1 MFFRRPNVP
10 EHMEAALVSSFD
22 SPDGLQVVPTAV
34 GSPGPGEVLVRMAY
48 APIHPA
54 DLVSLR
60 GRYGSVA
67 PLPFVP
73 GLEGSGTVI
82 KSGGGL
88 AGRALV
94 GRRVAV
100 LAFSTAQGTWAPY
113 LVVPASHCVPL
124 SSGVSLAR
132 GATLLINPLTA
143 IGLLEP
149 ELHAHRSVL
158 VTVAAGALGRMILAW
173 GQHNGLHMIGCV
185 HREAQREALKKSGHA
200 EIFNAAAPEFPAQ
213 LRILCRRYQIH
224 SALDA
229 TGGPLVGQ
237 LLSHLEEPGRVVIY
251 GLLSRE
257 SAPLPG
263 FPIIFRDVG
272 VTGFWLQ
279 RWWAGRS
286 LIERM
291 RRAVTIQMKPEIFDS
306 PVQAKVPLAHVREAI
321 SLAIRNRSEGKV
333 LLRLDPELDDTE

>member
-10 EHMEAALVSSFD
+10 EHMDAALVTSFEQ
-22 SPDGLQVVPTAV
+22 PDGPQIVPTAV
-34 GSPGPGEVLVRMAY
+34 GKPGPGEVLVRMAY

-82 KSGGGL
+82 GTGGGL
-88 AGRALV
+88 TSRALL

-100 LAFSTAQGTWAPY
+100 LSFGSAQGTWAPY
-113 LVVPASHCVPL
+113 LVVPAAHCVPL
-124 SSGVSLAR
+124 ISGVSLKR

-143 IGLLEP
+143 MGLLEP

-158 VTVAAGALGRMILAW
+158 VTVASGALGRMILSW
-173 GQHNGLHMIGCV
+173 GQGNGLHMIGCV
-185 HREAQREALKKSGHA
+185 HREAQREQLKKQGHS
-200 EIFNAAAPEFPAQ
+200 EVFNAAAPEFSSQ

-224 SALDA
+224 TALDA
-229 TGGPLVGQ
+229 TGGPLVGP
-237 LLSHLEEPGRVVIY
+237 LLEHLEEPGKVVIY
-251 GLLSRE
+251 GLLSRQ

-263 FPIIFRDVG
+263 FPIIFRDVN
-272 VTGFWLQ
+272 VSGFWLQ

-286 LIERM
+286 LIERL
-291 RRAVTIQMKPEIFDS
+291 RRAVTIQMKPEVFDT
-306 PVQAKVPLAHVREAI
+306 PVQATVPLASLREAI
-321 SLAIRNRSEGKV
+321 GLAIRNRSEGKV